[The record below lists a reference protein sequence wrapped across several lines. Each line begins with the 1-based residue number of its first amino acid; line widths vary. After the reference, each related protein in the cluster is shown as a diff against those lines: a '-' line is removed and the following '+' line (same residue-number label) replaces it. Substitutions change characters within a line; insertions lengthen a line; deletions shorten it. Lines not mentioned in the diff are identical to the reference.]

1 MYRSSLFLTA
11 ALVGTTVALV
21 QPLVVA
27 AKSASE
33 VEMIARAVAV
43 EIRLQQNKTVGSG
56 VIVDRLASPA
66 GNNQGDLYT
75 LVTNRHVVC
84 GNQQC
89 SELPPKELYRLGL
102 ADGQQYLVKK
112 SSIKMLGNDLD
123 LAIIQFRSNRN
134 YAVAKMAAPDSM
146 NTNNPVYTAG
156 FPFEQLGFTFGE
168 GKTLAVVNKR
178 LTGDNGGYTIIYD
191 AFTLPGMSGGGV
203 FDGNGQL
210 VAIHGQGDRFKENTD
225 LDNRSKVGR
234 KIGVNRGIPVRWLV
248 QSLAEVGINLGGRS
262 TSMIRAGR
270 SQVPTSA
277 DEYFITGF
285 NKFVE
290 PGDNVLTGKRQ
301 AIQDFSTAIRLNSQY
316 AIAYLMR
323 AIAYGQTQDLQQS
336 LNDYNQAIL
345 LNPKFSEAYYNRALL
360 KYTKLNDIAGAL
372 ADYNQAIISNP
383 KNSGAYN
390 NRAVLKK
397 DKLNDIAGALADYN
411 QAILINPKY
420 SEAYNNRA
428 LLKYEN
434 LNDISGA
441 LADYNQ
447 AILINP
453 KFSVAYVGRAILKDD
468 KNDLKGSLADYNEAI
483 DLNPQDAE
491 AYYNRALLKS
501 AKLDD
506 YQGALAD
513 YNQAILI
520 NPKFSSAYNNRANL
534 KYTKLNDNQGALEDF
549 NEAIKINPNDSFA
562 YNNRALLKYE
572 KLNDN
577 PGSLT
582 DYNQAILIN
591 PKFSNAYYN
600 RANLKY
606 IRLNNYSGALV
617 DYDQAIAFNP
627 KYSQAYYN
635 RATLKYTKLNNPQGA
650 LVDYDQAITINPKF
664 AQAYGNRGILKAY
677 GLNDKAGAIQDLRQ
691 AARLFR
697 EQRNTQKLQQVIT
710 ALQALGATE

>member
-11 ALVGTTVALV
+11 ALLGTTIALV
-21 QPLVVA
+21 QQSVA
-27 AKSASE
+27 VAKSTSE
-33 VEMIARAVAV
+33 VEIIAKAVAV

-56 VIVDRLASPA
+56 VIIDRLALPT
-66 GNNQGDLYT
+66 GNNQGALYT

-84 GNQQC
+84 GNQKC
-89 SELPPKELYRLGL
+89 SELPPGEIYRLGL

-112 SSIKMLGNDLD
+112 SSIEMLGNDLD
-123 LAIIQFRSNRN
+123 LAIIQFRSSRN
-134 YAVAKMAAPDSM
+134 YAVAKVAAPASLKTTD
-146 NTNNPVYTAG
+146 TVYTAG
-156 FPFEQLGFTFGE
+156 FPFEQLGFAFGE
-168 GKTLAVVNKR
+168 GKALAVVNKR

-203 FDGNGQL
+203 FDSNGQL

-225 LDNRSKVGR
+225 LDNKSKVGR
-234 KIGVNRGIPVRWLV
+234 KIGANRGIPVRWLV
-248 QSLAEVGINLGGRS
+248 QSLTAEGINLGGNS

-270 SQVPTSA
+270 SQVPATA

-290 PGDNVLTGKRQ
+290 PGNDVIIGKRQ
-301 AIQDFSTAIRLNSQY
+301 AIQELSTAIRLNSQY
-316 AIAYLMR
+316 AIAYLIR
-323 AIAYGQTQDLQQS
+323 AIAYGQIQDLQQS

-345 LNPKFSEAYYNRALL
+345 INPQFSEAYYNRALL
-360 KYTKLNDIAGAL
+360 KYTKLNDIPGAL
-372 ADYNQAIISNP
+372 TDYNQAITSNP

-397 DKLNDIAGALADYN
+397 NKLSDYQGALDDYN

-420 SEAYNNRA
+420 FEAYNNRA

-434 LNDISGA
+434 LNDTPGS

-447 AILINP
+447 SISINP
-453 KFSVAYVGRAILKDD
+453 KFSVAYLGRAILKDD
-468 KNDLKGSLADYNEAI
+468 KNDIHGSLADYNEAI
-483 DLNPQDAE
+483 ALNPQDAE

-501 AKLDD
+501 AKLNDI
-506 YQGALAD
+506 QGALAD

-549 NEAIKINPNDSFA
+549 NEAIKIDPKDSFA

-577 PGSLT
+577 QGALT

-591 PKFSNAYYN
+591 PKFSAAYYN

-606 IRLNNYSGALV
+606 IRLNDHQGALA
-617 DYDQAIAFNP
+617 DYDQSIALNP

-635 RATLKYTKLNNPQGA
+635 RATLKYAKLNDPQGA
-650 LVDYDQAITINPKF
+650 LVDYNQTIAINPKF
-664 AQAYGNRGILKAY
+664 AEAYGNRGILKAY
-677 GLNDKAGAIQDLRQ
+677 GLNDKAGAIQDFRQ

-697 EQRNTQKLQQVIT
+697 EQKNTQKLQQVIT
-710 ALQALGATE
+710 ALQMLGATE